1 MDYKVQRLKED
12 LTNAQYRNKN
22 QRKQLN
28 NYKKAY
34 EKLKEENLD
43 LKEKNR
49 SLES

>member
-1 MDYKVQRLKED
+1 MHNTEIKIKE
-12 LTNAQYRNKN
+12 
-22 QRKQLN
+22 N